1 MTLDLMTALVGVMTS
16 IMLAGIPWAYSIH
29 GRLRSIETKLETATV
44 GAPDWLEKDVHRN
57 SEDLRDTW
65 KEINELKRKLLKC
78 QLKEGAE

>member
-1 MTLDLMTALVGVMTS
+1 MTLDLVTALVGVMTS

-29 GRLRSIETKLETATV
+29 GRLRSIETKLETAA

-65 KEINELKRKLLKC
+65 KEINELKRMLLKC
-78 QLKEGAE
+78 QLKED